1 MFTLITGGSKCGKSH
16 IAEHLL
22 ENVHCEKIYIATMIP
37 YGKEAHAAIE
47 RHRVSRAGKNF
58 VTIEKYT
65 NINELNIPE
74 RSVVLIECI
83 ANLCANEMFDI
94 RFDADVSDRIV
105 NAVKKI
111 NKACSHLVVVT
122 NDVSRD
128 GIKYTEETQLY
139 IKNLCRI
146 NRQLA
151 LIADNVIECV
161 YGIPVILKGEL

>member
-16 IAEHLL
+16 IAEQLF
-22 ENVHCEKIYIATMIP
+22 ENVHGEKIYIATMIP

-47 RHRVSRAGKNF
+47 RHRLLRAGKNF
-58 VTIEKYT
+58 TTIEKYT

-74 RSVVLIECI
+74 HSAVLIECM
-83 ANLCANEMFDI
+83 ANLCANEMFDSG
-94 RFDADVSDRIV
+94 FDAYVSDRIV

-111 NKACSHLVVVT
+111 NKSCSRLVVVT

-128 GIKYTEETQLY
+128 GIEYPKETQLY

-146 NRQLA
+146 NKQLA

-161 YGIPVILKGEL
+161 YGIPVMLKGEL

>member
-58 VTIEKYT
+58 ATIEKYT

-74 RSVVLIECI
+74 HSVVLIECI

-94 RFDADVSDRIV
+94 RFDADVSDKIV

-139 IKNLCRI
+139 IKNLCCI

>member
-47 RHRVSRAGKNF
+47 RHRVSRVGKNF
-58 VTIEKYT
+58 ATIEKYT

-74 RSVVLIECI
+74 HSVVLIECI